1 MLILKEKLGKS
12 AEHWKTVR
20 KNADLSPGL
29 SLLLSLDLFLLIVS
43 GKQQKYKHIDKKRI
57 NNKHTKIKNNV
68 YVFLCSSDFHFL
80 PKCFLQNQHVAAKF
94 HLFVFYL
101 FIFFSE
107 SSVESLFSSCLYV
120 VYFLFVWFVLNF
132 QLFVWIIYIYIYVL
146 CFDRFLFF
154 IVFLDFFG
162 VLWGIRVHNACVHS
176 SFRDD
181 EIYHPLFFAWGSH
194 GIPCGGTFV
203 Q

>member
-1 MLILKEKLGKS
+1 M
-12 AEHWKTVR
+12 
-20 KNADLSPGL
+20 SPGL

-132 QLFVWIIYIYIYVL
+132 QLFVWIIYIYIL
-146 CFDRFLFF
+146 CFDRFLFLLCSLIF
-154 IVFLDFFG
+154 LEFCEEFVFTTHVSTVVFG
-162 VLWGIRVHNACVHS
+162 MMKFTIH
-176 SFRDD
+176 
-181 EIYHPLFFAWGSH
+181 FFAWGSH
-194 GIPCGGTFV
+194 GYHVVVHSCNSATSITNFMRYTRPGKD
-203 Q
+203 